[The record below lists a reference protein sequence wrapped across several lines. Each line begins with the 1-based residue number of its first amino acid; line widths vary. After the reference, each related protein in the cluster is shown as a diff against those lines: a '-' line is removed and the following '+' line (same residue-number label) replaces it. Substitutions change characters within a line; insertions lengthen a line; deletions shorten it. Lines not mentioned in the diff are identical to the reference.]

1 MNIHIFRVENNRIK
15 VNKYKLVVRLYD
27 DLSKKSYRDN
37 ELYLN
42 DTELIEWE
50 TQLIPKH
57 QLYELISK
65 EVIDS
70 SLYEWMN
77 DIELKTSDREKEIA
91 EIAAY
96 GSKEAYEAS
105 LPEFADNYM
114 LDLEC
119 RVSLMELG
127 LN

>member
-15 VNKYKLVVRLYD
+15 LNKYKLVVRLYD

-37 ELYLN
+37 ELYLS
-42 DTELIEWE
+42 DSELTEWE

-77 DIELKTSDREKEIA
+77 DIELKTSDRGKEIA

-105 LPEFADNYM
+105 LPEFTDNYI
-114 LDLEC
+114 LDLEN